1 MRVTEGLQ
9 RWSSAPARRPL
20 LTIAIVLVLALAGGV
35 LALRLKPSAATDTF
49 VSASSPAYRATVQDE
64 RHFGSDAVVVL
75 VRAPLTALL
84 APARLATLTRL
95 EACLAGQYVTKSA
108 TLHAYVPVAAG
119 RHAAYGGPRSPCGE
133 LMRHRS
139 ALVVYGPGTF
149 LNRAVAAV
157 NGGLRSS
164 LTAVRGAGNRAA
176 TTAYRLALAK
186 GLSRQTALADASAAR
201 EDEELSEIEQLER
214 TATGSGLNELPS
226 VTSTAFIRR
235 VVFGSTPGARN
246 PRSSLR
252 YLFPDADSAL
262 VQVRLRASLS
272 SAQQAQAIGWIRA
285 AVRMPQFAAPAG
297 GSYIVSGVPVVV
309 SDLAGQITGAIGTLL
324 VVALL
329 AMAATLLLVFRR
341 GPRLLP
347 LAVALAASGIT
358 FGLLSLAGVSLTLAS
373 VAVLPILIGLAVDY
387 GVQLQSRAG
396 EDGAAAAA
404 PTIATA
410 ALATGVGFLVLQLSP
425 VPMVRGF
432 GLVLVVGIA
441 VALACTLTLVPAA
454 LALRASDGGVLG
466 ASLRGAWELLAPA
479 LRRPARIT
487 APALRGAAELTA
499 ASLRG
504 AAELTAASL
513 RGSRQLAGA
522 SLRGAAEIL
531 RLRRPVALRE
541 RILDGLTRRPLQVLA
556 VGLALAAAGWVADGH
571 TAVQSD
577 ISKLVPQSSPAMRN
591 LRTLEAT
598 TGVSGEID
606 VAVRA
611 RDVATPAIVRW
622 MSDYEATLLKR
633 FGGGGASCA
642 RATLCPALSLPDLFT
657 TTGARAGA
665 LTQTQINGLLKE
677 VPTYFTSA
685 VLAPDRREATLAFG
699 IRLMPLARQQRV
711 IDQMRAAL
719 HPPPGV
725 SAALTG
731 LPVLAAQADTSLSSP
746 SRRLL
751 TLLAGVVAVAL
762 ALLLALRRPARALI
776 PIIPIVLATGWSSLV
791 LYLLSIPLNPM
802 SATLGTLVIAI
813 STEFSVL
820 LSERVRQE
828 RMAGHP
834 PSVALA
840 RAYGS
845 TGRAVLVSGITAIAG
860 FAVLVVSDI
869 AMLRDFGLATLVDLT
884 VSLAGVLLVL
894 PAALALDR
902 SCGRQPR
909 AGRSR
914 LRRRTSVA

>member
-9 RWSSAPARRPL
+9 RWSSAPARRPV
-20 LTIAIVLVLALAGGV
+20 LTIAIVLALALAGGV

-64 RHFGSDAVVVL
+64 RHFGSDAIVVL
-75 VRAPLTALL
+75 VRAPLTELL

-95 EACLAGQYVTKSA
+95 EACLAGQYVAKSA
-108 TLHAYVPVAAG
+108 TLHAYVPAAAG
-119 RHAAYGGPRSPCGE
+119 DHAAYGGPGSPCGE

-164 LTAVRGAGNRAA
+164 LTALRGAGTRAA
-176 TTAYRLALAK
+176 TAAYRLALAN
-186 GLSRQTALADASAAR
+186 GLSHRTAHADAATAR
-201 EDEELSEIEQLER
+201 EEEELSEIQQLER
-214 TATGSGLNELPS
+214 TATGSGLDELPS

-235 VVFGSTPGARN
+235 VVFGSGQRARTPRA
-246 PRSSLR
+246 SLR
-252 YLFPDADSAL
+252 YLFPNADSAL
-262 VQVRLRASLS
+262 IQVRLRASLS
-272 SAQQAQAIGWIRA
+272 SAAQAQAIGWIRA
-285 AVRMPQFAAPAG
+285 AVRMARFAPPAG
-297 GSYIVSGVPVVV
+297 GSDIVSGVPVVV

-329 AMAATLLLVFRR
+329 AMAATLLIVFRR
-341 GPRLLP
+341 QPRLLP

-396 EDGAAAAA
+396 EGGAGAAAAV

-441 VALACTLTLVPAA
+441 VALGCTLTLVPAV
-454 LALRASDGGVLG
+454 LALRAGDGGVLG
-466 ASLRGAWELLAPA
+466 ASLRGAREILAPA
-479 LRRPARIT
+479 LRRPARIA
-487 APALRGAAELTA
+487 APALRGARELA
-499 ASLRG
+499 GCSRRG
-504 AAELTAASL
+504 AHD
-513 RGSRQLAGA
+513 LAGS

-531 RLRRPVALRE
+531 RLPRPLALRE
-541 RILDGLTRRPLQVLA
+541 WILAGLARRPLRVLA
-556 VGLALAAAGWVADGH
+556 AGLVLAAAGWVADGH

-577 ISKLVPQSSPAMRN
+577 ITKLVPQSSPAMRN

-611 RDVATPAIVRW
+611 RNVATPAIVRW
-622 MSDYEATLLKR
+622 MSEYESTLLQR
-633 FGGGGASCA
+633 FGGGGSSCA

-657 TTGARAGA
+657 TTGARAGS
-665 LTQTQINGLLKE
+665 LTRTQINGLLKA
-677 VPTYFTSA
+677 VPAYFSSA
-685 VLAPDRREATLAFG
+685 VLAPGHREATLAFG

-711 IDQMRAAL
+711 IDEMRSAL

-725 SAALTG
+725 RAALTG
-731 LPVLAAQADTSLSSP
+731 LPVLAAQADTSLSSS

-762 ALLLALRRPARALI
+762 ALLLALRRPSRALI

-791 LYLLSIPLNPM
+791 LYLLAIPLNPM

-828 RMAGHP
+828 RAAGHP
-834 PSVALA
+834 PAVALQ

-860 FAVLVVSDI
+860 FAVLAVSDI

-894 PAALALDR
+894 PAALALDPSR
-902 SCGRQPR
+902 GRQPR
-909 AGRSR
+909 ADRPR
-914 LRRRTSVA
+914 LRRRASVA